1 MFLYKT
7 FDGIKEVNL
16 GIITALVGIVV
27 INQGMKEVV
36 VEVPDWF
43 VHHPCDEPFTVLQTT
58 LILNSDLSHTV
69 QAFRAADFHLKRTK
83 FSVQNKNDFK
93 LKPFLERKILN

>member
-36 VEVPDWF
+36 VEVSDWF
-43 VHHPCDEPFTVLQTT
+43 VHHPSDEPFTVLQTT
-58 LILNSDLSHTV
+58 LSLHSYPSHTV
-69 QAFRAADFHLKRTK
+69 QTLWTANFHLRR
-83 FSVQNKNDFK
+83 N
-93 LKPFLERKILN
+93 